1 MTYALGLFVALTGFW
16 FVLSGQ
22 TSPFFVGV
30 AIIAIIATMWLSA
43 RLKVIDR
50 DGSPYH
56 RAPQLLLYLGWLIG
70 EIVKANVAVI
80 ARVIG
85 PSHAID
91 PAMVEV
97 KSSATSN
104 LGRALFANSITLTPG
119 TVTVDV
125 VGATLKVHALVRENA
140 GAESFEAMD
149 RKSARTAD
157 ARRPAPSGTD
167 RS

>member
-1 MTYALGLFVALTGFW
+1 MNLGFGLLAALSGFW

-30 AIIAIIATMWLSA
+30 AVISVIATMWLSA

-91 PAMVEV
+91 PAMIEV
-97 KSSATSN
+97 KSSAKSG

-119 TVTVDV
+119 TVTVEV
-125 VGATLKVHALVRENA
+125 IGGILKVHALVRENA
-140 GAESFEAMD
+140 GAESFDEMD

-157 ARRPAPSGTD
+157 ARRAAPSGSD

>member
-1 MTYALGLFVALTGFW
+1 MTYALGLCAALIGFW

-22 TSPFFVGV
+22 TSPFFLSV
-30 AIIAIIATMWLSA
+30 ATISIVATLWISA

-50 DGSPYH
+50 DGAPYH
-56 RAPQLLLYLGWLIG
+56 RAPQLMIYLGWLMG
-70 EIVKANVAVI
+70 EIVKSNIAVI
-80 ARVIG
+80 RRVVG
-85 PSHAID
+85 PAHAID

-97 KSSATSN
+97 QSSSRSS

-125 VGATLKVHALVRENA
+125 IGQTLKVHALVRQSA
-140 GAESFEAMD
+140 SVDSFSEMD
-149 RKSARTAD
+149 RRSARTAD
-157 ARRPAPSGTD
+157 VRRRD

>member
-1 MTYALGLFVALTGFW
+1 MIYALGLLAALVGFW

-30 AIIAIIATMWLSA
+30 AVIAIIATMWLSA

-56 RAPQLLLYLGWLIG
+56 RAPQLLLYLGWLFG

-97 KSSATSN
+97 KSSAKSS

-125 VGATLKVHALVRENA
+125 VGQTLKVHALVRENA

-157 ARRPAPSGTD
+157 ARRVAPSGSG